1 MMNSSICTAL
11 FLNAL
16 IMLSLLI
23 LYFKDSDFFYSK
35 MYLRIHKLKFIFRTR
50 FGKSGR
56 EYKEKYHL
64 LSTAVRDCEY
74 TVCRYVNKKNL
85 STLSDD
91 ETLHNLLKHYNEL
104 LYIQSLPDE
113 EVTIEKIRNEWSEI
127 ENLYFPDMDPYYQ
140 DDFEELA

>member
-1 MMNSSICTAL
+1 MMNNSLCIAL

-16 IMLSLLI
+16 IMLALLI
-23 LYFKDSDFFYSK
+23 LYFKDPDFFYSK

-56 EYKEKYHL
+56 EYKEKYRL

-85 STLSDD
+85 STLSEDD
-91 ETLHNLLKHYNEL
+91 TLHNLLKHYNEL
-104 LYIQSLPDE
+104 LYIQSLPEE
-113 EVTIEKIRNEWSEI
+113 EVTIEKISDEMSEI
-127 ENLYFPDMDPYYQ
+127 ENLYFSDMDPYYQ
-140 DDFEELA
+140 EDFEELA

>member
-23 LYFKDSDFFYSK
+23 LYFKNPDFFYSK

-64 LSTAVRDCEY
+64 LSNAVRDCEY

-85 STLSDD
+85 STLSED
-91 ETLHNLLKHYNEL
+91 EILQNLLKHYKEL
-104 LYIQSLPDE
+104 LYIQSLPEE
-113 EVTIEKIRNEWSEI
+113 EVYIEKISDEMSEI

-140 DDFEELA
+140 EDFEELA

>member
-23 LYFKDSDFFYSK
+23 LYFKDPDFFYSK

-50 FGKSGR
+50 FGKSGI

-85 STLSDD
+85 STLSEDD
-91 ETLHNLLKHYNEL
+91 TLHNLLKHYNEL
-104 LYIQSLPDE
+104 LYIQSLPEE
-113 EVTIEKIRNEWSEI
+113 EVTTEKISDEMSEI

-140 DDFEELA
+140 EDFEELA

>member
-23 LYFKDSDFFYSK
+23 LYFKDPDFFYSK
-35 MYLRIHKLKFIFRTR
+35 MYLRIHKLKFIFRTH

-64 LSTAVRDCEY
+64 LSNAIQNCEY

-85 STLSDD
+85 STLSED
-91 ETLHNLLKHYNEL
+91 ETLHNLLKHYKEL
-104 LYIQSLPDE
+104 LYIQSLPEE
-113 EVTIEKIRNEWSEI
+113 EVSIEKISDEMSEI

-140 DDFEELA
+140 EDFEGLA

>member
-23 LYFKDSDFFYSK
+23 LYFKDPDFFYSK

-50 FGKSGR
+50 FGKSGK
-56 EYKEKYHL
+56 EYKEKYRL
-64 LSTAVRDCEY
+64 LSNAVRDCEY
-74 TVCRYVNKKNL
+74 TVCGYVNKKNL
-85 STLSDD
+85 STLSED
-91 ETLHNLLKHYNEL
+91 ETLHNLLNHYNKL
-104 LYIQSLPDE
+104 LYIQSLPEE

-140 DDFEELA
+140 KDFEELA

>member
-85 STLSDD
+85 STLSEDD
-91 ETLHNLLKHYNEL
+91 TLHNLLKHYNEL
-104 LYIQSLPDE
+104 LYIQSLPEE
-113 EVTIEKIRNEWSEI
+113 EVTIEKISDEMSEI
-127 ENLYFPDMDPYYQ
+127 ENLYFSDMDPYYQ
-140 DDFEELA
+140 EDFEELA

>member
-23 LYFKDSDFFYSK
+23 LYFKDPDFFYSK
-35 MYLRIHKLKFIFRTR
+35 MYLRIHKIKFMFRTS
-50 FGKSGR
+50 FGTSGK
-56 EYKEKYHL
+56 EYKEKYRL

-85 STLSDD
+85 STLSEDD
-91 ETLHNLLKHYNEL
+91 TLHNLLKHYNEL
-104 LYIQSLPDE
+104 LYIQSLPEE
-113 EVTIEKIRNEWSEI
+113 EVTIEKISDEMSEI
-127 ENLYFPDMDPYYQ
+127 ENLYFSDMDPYYQ
-140 DDFEELA
+140 EDFEELA